1 MENFKSKFSN
11 EKKDNDIIFS
21 ESVKAGKRIYY
32 LDVKKSKNDDL
43 FLTITESKKIV
54 TGAVENTQV
63 SYEKHKI
70 FLYPEDFEKF
80 TSGLA
85 KVVSFIKEQSGGA
98 LPQREEK
105 FDEFLADLNAKIE
118 ELA

>member
-11 EKKDNDIIFS
+11 EKKDDIIFS
-21 ESVKAGKRIYY
+21 EAVKAGKRIYY

-43 FLTITESKKIV
+43 FLTITESKKKA
-54 TGAVENTQV
+54 TGADANAQV

-80 TSGLA
+80 TNCFTN
-85 KVVSFIKEQSGGA
+85 VVSFIKSQLGGA
-98 LPQREEK
+98 LPQREDKYDNFIAELNSEIEK
-105 FDEFLADLNAKIE
+105 LG
-118 ELA
+118 